1 MVSMSLQNGQ
11 LKAVYGML
19 EVHLKHMKSAIRLG
33 KFALDNGETPVAC
46 VFVYEPSG
54 EVLAYGMNYTNESL
68 SGIAHAE
75 FMAIE
80 QLRGKFGG
88 GEILKGVMRDIVV
101 YVTVEPCVMC
111 ASALKQLEVG
121 KVVFGCAN
129 ERFGGNGTVL
139 RVNGDSCTGG
149 RGYVVVPG
157 ILRREAIMLLRYFYV
172 RSNERA
178 PKPRNKAE
186 RRLDRD
192 TFPSLPWSKYIG
204 RESFVAEFGEK
215 MVCHFDGNTD
225 IFGGLVDWD
234 LIDEP
239 CDWILEHLNRECQDF
254 DLHRRKKIKLDV

>member
-1 MVSMSLQNGQ
+1 MAIAGAGV
-11 LKAVYGML
+11 ML
-19 EVHLKHMKSAIRLG
+19 EVHLKHMRSAVRLAR
-33 KFALDNGETPVAC
+33 FALDHGETPVAC
-46 VFVYEPSG
+46 VFVHGPSG
-54 EVLAYGMNYTNESL
+54 QVVAYGMNYTNESQ

-75 FMAIE
+75 FMGIE
-80 QLRGKFGG
+80 QLREIFGG
-88 GEILKGVMRDIVV
+88 GEELVRVMREVVV

-139 RVNGDSCTGG
+139 RVNGDSCTSG
-149 RGYVVVPG
+149 RGYLVVPG

-186 RRLDRD
+186 RRLDREA
-192 TFPSLPWSKYIG
+192 FPALPWDRYIG
-204 RESFVAEFGEK
+204 RESFVEEFGEK
-215 MVCHFDGNTD
+215 MVGHFDDGMD

-239 CDWILEHLNRECQDF
+239 CEWILEDLKTRCQEF
-254 DLHRRKKIKLDV
+254 TLSRRKKIKLEV